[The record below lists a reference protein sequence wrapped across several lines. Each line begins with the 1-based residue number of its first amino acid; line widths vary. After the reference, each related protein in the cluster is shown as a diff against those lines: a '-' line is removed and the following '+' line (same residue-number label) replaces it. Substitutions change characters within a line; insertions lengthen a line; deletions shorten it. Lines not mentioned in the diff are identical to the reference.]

1 MTKITIALFALLFP
15 ALAAAQ
21 DWDPLAGGLPDV
33 EVALPSGVPA
43 GEPFT
48 DEDPLECRPEIIA
61 AFKEAWAMAGSG
73 REEYEAAF
81 RVDRTEDGY
90 AIEFMPMTHEPYQ
103 LPVKYYPKRT
113 AAIVHT
119 HPDTA
124 KRTPGPGDYAA
135 KVPNFILSRAALYV
149 TIPGTK
155 KHRFVRRDWGEP
167 CAAS

>member
-1 MTKITIALFALLFP
+1 MTKIAIALLALLLP
-15 ALAAAQ
+15 ALASAQ
-21 DWDPLAGGLPDV
+21 DWNPLAGGLPDV
-33 EVALPSGVPA
+33 EVSSPAGVPA
-43 GEPFT
+43 GEPFPA
-48 DEDPLECRPEIIA
+48 EAPLECRPEIIA

-81 RVDRTEDGY
+81 RVDRTEEGY

-103 LPVKYYPKRT
+103 LPVKYYPKKT

-119 HPDTA
+119 HPNTA

-135 KVPNFILSRAALYV
+135 KVPNFILSRSALYV

-155 KHRFVRRDWGEP
+155 KHRFVRRDWAKP
-167 CAAS
+167 CEAS